1 MQSVVIVNKVEIHVC
16 KFVSTFV
23 AMVMGA
29 TSRDFGTLQAL
40 LITMVKSYTND
51 TLILSALNLNS

>member
-29 TSRDFGTLQAL
+29 TSRDFRGSNLVLGTGHC
-40 LITMVKSYTND
+40 
-51 TLILSALNLNS
+51 